1 MKEKLKPDMRRVTLK
16 HLRALS
22 AVVRAGTVSGAAEA
36 LNVTPPAISLHMRH
50 LQEAAGM
57 PLVDRTSKGTQ
68 PTDAGRELLETANRI
83 ESALTECDA
92 ALRALQ
98 GVEGGHVSVGVI
110 STAKYFA
117 PRALAAF
124 REAHAQVELRLSI
137 GNRSETIA
145 ALRDY
150 DLDFAVMGRPPD
162 EFDVESAVIGDHPH
176 IIIASPDHPLTSGG
190 PYSIASLSEE
200 SFLPR
205 EEGSGTRLLMERLFA
220 RQGLQPKLGMQIA
233 SNETI
238 KQAVMAKLGIA
249 LISAHTVATEI
260 ADGRLAI
267 IDVAGLPVIRQWFV
281 VRRTEKHL
289 LPAAQALWD
298 FLTTEGAAYLPTPI
312 TGQPD
317 KGGVKSAAPKRRRPP
332 AAKI

>member
-1 MKEKLKPDMRRVTLK
+1 MKEKLNPDLRRVTLK

-22 AVVRAGTVSGAAEA
+22 AVVNSGTVSGAAEQ
-36 LNVTPPAISLHMRH
+36 LGVTPPAVSLHMRH
-50 LQEAAGM
+50 LAEAAGM
-57 PLVDRTSKGTQ
+57 PLIDRTGAGAQ
-68 PTDAGRELLETANRI
+68 PTEAGRELLETANRI
-83 ESALTECDA
+83 ESAFEECAA

-98 GVEGGHVSVGVI
+98 GVEGGHVFVGVI

-145 ALRDY
+145 ALKDY
-150 DLDFAVMGRPPD
+150 KLDFAVMGRPPD

-176 IIIASPDHPLTSGG
+176 IIIAAPDHTLANSG
-190 PYSIASLSEE
+190 PHSITDLSEE

-220 RQGLQPKLGMQIA
+220 QQGLQPKLGMQIA

-249 LISAHTVATEI
+249 LISAHTVATEL
-260 ADGRLAI
+260 ADGRLI
-267 IDVAGLPVIRQWFV
+267 RIDVKGLPVMRQWFV
-281 VRRTEKHL
+281 VRRREKHL

-298 FLTTEGAAYLPTPI
+298 FLTTDGAAYLPKLA
-312 TGQPD
+312 D
-317 KGGVKSAAPKRRRPP
+317 RRTNT
-332 AAKI
+332 A